1 MTDDLKQCA
10 TQLEQVTRGLD
21 PETRREVL
29 AALPAIADKIAQTA
43 QIIGPD
49 PVRPKSKSGD
59 SNQSSVACP
68 HCGNMVSV
76 RLTAK

>member
-10 TQLEQVTRGLD
+10 SQLEQLTRGLD
-21 PETRREVL
+21 PTTRRKLL

-43 QIIGPD
+43 QVIGPD
-49 PVRPKSKSGD
+49 PVRPKSKSDD
-59 SNQSSVACP
+59 SNRSTVACP

-76 RLTAK
+76 TLATK